1 MMRGYDETSYGEGFA
16 DVYDEWYSGISDID
30 TTVALLH
37 ELAVGA
43 GGGPVLE
50 LGVGTGRLALPLT
63 ATGLEVH
70 GLDTSA
76 AMLARMTAKPG
87 GHAVHAVQ
95 GDMVDDLPLG
105 PFSLVFVAYNTF
117 FNLLTAERQQA
128 CMQAVADRLV
138 PGGCFVLEAFVPD
151 PYHDPSSGVAVRSV
165 HVDRVVLSVSTSDP
179 RQQRAE
185 GQYIDITEA
194 GGVRLRPWSI
204 RWCTVTEL
212 DTMATMAGFALA
224 ERWEDVAKA
233 PFGVASE
240 RHVSVWRRPVATSP
254 A

>member
-1 MMRGYDETSYGEGFA
+1 MRGYDETSYGEGFA
-16 DVYDEWYSGISDID
+16 DVYDEWYSGISDVD
-30 TTVALLH
+30 VTVSLLH
-37 ELAVGA
+37 ELALAA

-50 LGVGTGRLALPLT
+50 LGVGTGRLALPL
-63 ATGLEVH
+63 ASTGLEVH

-76 AMLARMTAKPG
+76 AMLARMAAKPG
-87 GHAVHAVQ
+87 GAAVHAVR
-95 GDMVDDLPLG
+95 GDMVDDLPPG
-105 PFSLVFVAYNTF
+105 PFSVVFVAYNTF

-128 CMQAVADRLV
+128 CMRAVAARLV
-138 PGGCFVLEAFVPD
+138 HGGCFVLEAFVPD

-165 HVDRVVLSVSTSDP
+165 QVDRVVLTVSTSDP
-179 RQQRAE
+179 ARQLAE

-204 RWCTVTEL
+204 RWCTVGEL
-212 DTMATMAGFALA
+212 DTMATTAGLALA

-233 PFGVASE
+233 RFDVASE
-240 RHVSVWRRPVATSP
+240 RHVSVWRRPETISP